1 MKKIFVCSPYQP
13 VSESEAGKKAEL
25 EENIYRAKMACRL
38 IAACG
43 LMPLATHLYFTA
55 ILDDDQKAERERGI
69 QMGLSWLE
77 EAAEVWVFGNR
88 ITKGMALEIERA
100 QELSKPVRNMPEP
113 TKLLGM
119 LIKSIAEKYGL
130 SDCKNEEQPDAAES
144 EEDNGE

>member
-38 IAACG
+38 IAVCG
-43 LMPLATHLYFTA
+43 LMPLAPHLYFTA

-88 ITKGMALEIERA
+88 ITKGMTLEIERA
-100 QELSKPVRNMPEP
+100 QELSKPIRNMPEP

-119 LIKSIAEKYGL
+119 LIKSIAEKYSL

-144 EEDNGE
+144 EEDYGK